1 MCSWNHPY
9 KQTPSSFFNQTDFP
23 FHCTTWSRNRS
34 SGKNFPYRWSDE
46 VIYKT
51 NKLTKT
57 IYDLSILQY
66 FASNSC
72 LFFPFLRTRKNVDT
86 EKIFKSNQII
96 ISWIYNKMLSRDIL
110 KLILTIWDDN
120 SFLCDKKELGNNN
133 AL

>member
-1 MCSWNHPY
+1 ML
-9 KQTPSSFFNQTDFP
+9 SSFLIKPIFLSIAP
-23 FHCTTWSRNRS
+23 REAEIEAAAEK
-34 SGKNFPYRWSDE
+34 KNFPYRWSDE

-72 LFFPFLRTRKNVDT
+72 LFFPILKTRKNVDP

-120 SFLCDKKELGNNN
+120 SFLCDKKNLETIMPCKSVFIK
-133 AL
+133 